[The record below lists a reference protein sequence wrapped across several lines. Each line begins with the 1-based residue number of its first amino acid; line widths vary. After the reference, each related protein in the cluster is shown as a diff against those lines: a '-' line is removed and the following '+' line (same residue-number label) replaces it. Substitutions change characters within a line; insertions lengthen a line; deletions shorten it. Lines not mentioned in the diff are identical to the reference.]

1 MFRRLCYKQLCRLSQ
16 LDFINEHF
24 QIECESFRTFIR
36 ERGDSKFGIYS
47 EFLFQPSTT
56 ESKLI
61 ESNQN
66 KCMVY
71 YFLFLSYQNHSYVVG
86 KLSIFLCM
94 FSHLETFVGVIVVL
108 KDNLY

>member
-24 QIECESFRTFIR
+24 QIECESFRTSIR
-36 ERGDSKFGIYS
+36 ERGDLKFGIYS

-56 ESKLI
+56 KSKLI

-66 KCMVY
+66 KCMVSVY
-71 YFLFLSYQNHSYVVG
+71 YLPFPKLPKSFVCSWKAEHFLVHVLVLRDFFMNNHG
-86 KLSIFLCM
+86 LC
-94 FSHLETFVGVIVVL
+94 G
-108 KDNLY
+108 